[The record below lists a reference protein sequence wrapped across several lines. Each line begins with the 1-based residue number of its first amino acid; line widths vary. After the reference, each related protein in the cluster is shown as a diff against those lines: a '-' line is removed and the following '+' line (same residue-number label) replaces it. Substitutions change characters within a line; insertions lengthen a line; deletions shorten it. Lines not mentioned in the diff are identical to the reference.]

1 MKIKLLLVPIVA
13 AAAVLSAACLAS
25 FPSARGYDYEPVQRW
40 DEPGRL
46 VDLARNLA
54 ERAAEIAESME
65 DQIDNRYGSWS
76 DNKIEAL
83 FASENFAA
91 AGRAFHRLAEK
102 AGYGSRYSE
111 RSGLVR
117 AYRYLIRAYDDLES
131 AARGGVRIYA
141 LSDCASILRRIE
153 RELNGGGNRTFE
165 GENRVERDQLQEND
179 WDGNYVKGRDAT
191 VYLIERRGAGEF
203 VRRPFKNLESLFK
216 YNYDQDRGD
225 NPWGHVAEVPVET
238 LNRMRTGD
246 SIDRSFEGLM
256 VVEPGTLP
264 NRPVFL
270 IQGGK
275 KRGLTKADLV
285 LRYGGW
291 KKVFEI
297 PKEIIAAYPDGEP
310 IL

>member
-1 MKIKLLLVPIVA
+1 MKIKSLLVPIVA
-13 AAAVLSAACLAS
+13 AAVAVSAACLAS
-25 FPSARGYDYEPVQRW
+25 SPSTGGYDVEPAQRY
-40 DEPGRL
+40 DQSNQL
-46 VDLARNLA
+46 VDLAQNLA
-54 ERAAEIAESME
+54 ERAAGIAETME
-65 DQIDNRYGSWS
+65 DQIDDRYGSWS
-76 DNKIEAL
+76 DNQLEAL

-91 AGRAFHRLAEK
+91 ASRAFYRLAGRV
-102 AGYGSRYSE
+102 GYGSRYSV
-111 RSGLVR
+111 RSGLER

-131 AARGGVRIYA
+131 ASRGGVRTNA

-153 RELNGGGNRTFE
+153 RELGGSGNRTFE
-165 GENRVERDQLQEND
+165 DEDRVERDQLQEND

-225 NPWGHVAEVPVET
+225 NPWGHVAEVPAET
-238 LNRMRTGD
+238 LNRMRTAD
-246 SIDRSFEGLM
+246 PIDRSFEGLM